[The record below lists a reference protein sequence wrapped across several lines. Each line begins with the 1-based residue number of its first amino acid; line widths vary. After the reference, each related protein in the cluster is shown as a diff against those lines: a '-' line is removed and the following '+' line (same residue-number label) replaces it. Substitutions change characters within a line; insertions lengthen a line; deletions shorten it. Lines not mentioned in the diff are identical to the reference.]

1 MVQQALQDER
11 MRGISVEDLA
21 TTITV
26 LQKTIANVGR
36 DAAGTPCLECYC
48 TVAQVRMSRSISPA
62 TRSTRIGPAGPGSVS
77 RSDEHI
83 RRGGDGCFVDRQ
95 PDPMDHR
102 V

>member
-1 MVQQALQDER
+1 
-11 MRGISVEDLA
+11 
-21 TTITV
+21 
-26 LQKTIANVGR
+26 
-36 DAAGTPCLECYC
+36 
-48 TVAQVRMSRSISPA
+48 MSRSISPA

-95 PDPMDHR
+95 PGPMDHR